1 MNMKIRKVHFV
12 YFSPT
17 GTTRRVVKMI
27 KESFYIEVLEHDLTN
42 FDYYEKNE
50 SLIFGE
56 DDFVIFAF
64 PVYSNRVPD
73 VFRDR
78 LEKLQGKSSIAAI
91 IATYGKK
98 SFGNSLVEMRDIA
111 CNAGFQI
118 IGAMTVVAEHSVVCG
133 VATGRPDEED
143 MKQVKKFGETM
154 QQLIS
159 EPLDVIRDSK
169 EPELPGRRP
178 YGPYIDLPVT
188 PYSTKACNGCG
199 ACVRTCPVG
208 AITFDD
214 KCHTDKQKCFGCMR
228 CIRTCPQNARTLG
241 KVFHK
246 MAYLL
251 LKNLTKENKQTQ
263 VYITCN
269 RETT

>member
-1 MNMKIRKVHFV
+1 MKISKVHFV

-42 FDYYEKNE
+42 YDYYEKNE
-50 SLIFGE
+50 SLIFGG

-78 LEKLQGKSSIAAI
+78 LENLQGKHTTAAI

-143 MKQVKKFGETM
+143 IKQIKMFGETM

-169 EPELPGRRP
+169 EPEIPGQRP

-208 AITFDD
+208 AITFDG
-214 KCHTDKQKCFGCMR
+214 KCHTDKKKCFGCMR
-228 CIRTCPQNARTLG
+228 CVRTCPQNARTLG
-241 KVFHK
+241 KVFDK

-263 VYITCN
+263 IYVTCN
-269 RETT
+269 KETTQ

>member
-1 MNMKIRKVHFV
+1 MKIKKVHFV

-17 GTTRRVVKMI
+17 GTTRRVVRMI

-42 FDYYEKNE
+42 YDYYQKKE

-78 LEKLQGKSSIAAI
+78 LEKLQGKHSIAAI
-91 IATYGKK
+91 IALYGKK
-98 SFGNSLVEMRDIA
+98 HFGDSLVEMRDIA
-111 CNAGFQI
+111 YHAGFQI
-118 IGAMTVVAEHSVVCG
+118 IGALTVVARHSVVPRI
-133 VATGRPDEED
+133 ASERPDKED
-143 MKQVKKFGETM
+143 IKQIKIFGETM

-159 EPLDVIRDSK
+159 VPLDIIRNMK
-169 EPELPGRRP
+169 ELELPGHRP
-178 YGPYIDLPVT
+178 YSRYIDLPVT

-208 AITFDD
+208 AITFAG
-214 KCHTDKQKCFGCMR
+214 KCRTDKKKCFGCMR
-228 CIRTCPQNARTLG
+228 CVYICPQNARTLG
-241 KVFHK
+241 KVFNQ
-246 MAYLL
+246 MAYIL
-251 LKNLTKENKQTQ
+251 LKNLTKENKESQI
-263 VYITCN
+263 YITSDF
-269 RETT
+269 